1 MARPCT
7 HLDHAITDTPRT
19 PRGCEEC
26 LAAGGTWVQL
36 RLCRTCGHVGCC
48 DSSPGRH
55 ATKHFESSGH
65 PIITTMQP
73 GDTWSWCYVDEAML
87 EL

>member
-1 MARPCT
+1 
-7 HLDHAITDTPRT
+7 
-19 PRGCEEC
+19 
-26 LAAGGTWVQL
+26 
-36 RLCRTCGHVGCC
+36 VGCC